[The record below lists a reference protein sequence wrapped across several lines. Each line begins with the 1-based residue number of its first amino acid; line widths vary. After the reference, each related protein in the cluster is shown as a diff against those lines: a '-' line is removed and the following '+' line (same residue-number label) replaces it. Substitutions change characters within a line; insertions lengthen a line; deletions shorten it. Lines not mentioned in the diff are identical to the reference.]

1 MFSSACALAI
11 SLTIRTTP
19 VRTTPPDRPVAHVF
33 QNLAHD
39 LRTLPSTST
48 ALAVAVGGFSAL
60 TVHNADQDLAT
71 WATKRGDSTYGDL
84 GAVLGNGWTQGSAAL
99 ATYAIG
105 ALSHHDRMA
114 HLGSDLIR
122 AQALNGV
129 LTWGLKA
136 PFDRTRPNGGSRS
149 FPSGHT
155 SAAFASA
162 AVVES
167 NFGWRAGAAA
177 YAAAGFIGWTRVRD
191 DQHWLSDVVA
201 GAAIGTIAGRTVT
214 IHHRAWRITPSV
226 GVRQA
231 AVYVI
236 RAR

>member
-11 SLTIRTTP
+11 ALTIGTAP
-19 VRTTPPDRPVAHVF
+19 ANPAPPDRPVTHLF

-39 LRTLPSTST
+39 IRALPSTT
-48 ALAVAVGGFSAL
+48 TVLIAAAGGFSAL
-60 TVHNADQDLAT
+60 TAHNADERLAT
-71 WATKRGDSTYGDL
+71 WATTRGESRYGDL
-84 GAVLGNGWTQGSAAL
+84 GAVLGDGWTEGGAAL
-99 ATYAIG
+99 ATYFGGVI
-105 ALSHHDRMA
+105 SHHERVA
-114 HLGSDLIR
+114 HAGSDLIR

-136 PFDRTRPNGGSRS
+136 SVERTRPNGGSRS

-162 AVVES
+162 SVIES

-191 DQHWLSDVVA
+191 DQHWLSDVVI
-201 GAAIGTIAGRTVT
+201 GATIGTIAGRTVT
-214 IHHRAWRITPSV
+214 IHHHGWRIAPSV
-226 GVRQA
+226 GARQA